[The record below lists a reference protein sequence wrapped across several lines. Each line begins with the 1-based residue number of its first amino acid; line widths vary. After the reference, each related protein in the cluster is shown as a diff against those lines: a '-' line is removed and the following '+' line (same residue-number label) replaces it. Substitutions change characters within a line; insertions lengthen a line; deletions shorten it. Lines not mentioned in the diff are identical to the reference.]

1 MNRRIFVTRAQR
13 FAPSHGEPIHT
24 SMLRVLILEDRPDDA
39 LLVAEHLRRAGL
51 AFAWER
57 VDTEAAFAAKLDAG
71 LDLILADYSL
81 PQFNAPRALDML
93 KERDLDIPFIVVSG
107 TVGEDAAVAVMRG
120 GAHDYVF
127 KGNLSRLRP
136 VIEREVRAAAERRA
150 AHVAQDEYLR
160 RLSSIFDTALDAV
173 ITMDAN
179 GIITDWNPMAETIF
193 GWPKSEAVGRLVANT
208 IIPSR
213 YREAHRLGLAR
224 FLETGKGLVLNTRTE
239 LDGLHRDG
247 HEFPIE
253 LSIGATP
260 SAHGFVFSAFA
271 RDITQGRRAEEAVRR
286 LGQTVA
292 ASTDAIISADL
303 NGFIMSWNA
312 GAERMYGYP
321 ASDTIGRKLSVIV
334 PDDRAAELK
343 AALDRVCKGE
353 SVEQLETVRR
363 RKDGRLVE
371 VSISLAPLT
380 DEHGTVIA
388 TTGISRDMSTA
399 KQAALELRASEE
411 RYRRIVETA
420 FEGVWIIDSQSQT
433 TFVNRRMAD
442 MLGYAPEEMQG
453 KPVLAFMDPDAQAAF
468 VANRERRQQE
478 YQAEHEF
485 RFRRKD
491 GAELWVLLEASPDR
505 DEVGNYVGSLA
516 MVTDVTERR
525 QAQKALEHQTR
536 HDGLTGL
543 PNRLMLA
550 ERLADALVAARVE
563 HQHVGVL
570 VLDLDHFK
578 EVNET
583 FGLLAGDRLLE
594 QVGPRLR
601 AEIRAQDL
609 VARLGGDEFAVL
621 LPATDGTAATTLA
634 TRLLDALQRP
644 FEVQGQHLDVAASIG
659 VAIFPNDGDDADSLL
674 RRADIALFVAK
685 QGRGTFVRYAPEH
698 EKQGANRLTL
708 MAELR
713 EALQHDSELFLQF
726 QPLVRLR
733 DRSLAGVEALVRWQH
748 PQRGLVPP
756 MEFVPFAEKTRLIKP
771 LTRWVLVSAL
781 QQSVAWQRAGHYIP
795 VSVNISMRDLVD
807 PEFPETIATVVQ
819 AAQAPPSLLVL
830 EITESLIMTEPERA
844 IKTLSQLRELGV
856 RLAVDDF
863 GTGYSSLAYLHRLP
877 INEIKIDKSFVAAM
891 GGEASRAD
899 IVRASVELGHS
910 LQLESVAEG
919 VEDGRTWDLLGALGC
934 DLAQG
939 YFISRP
945 MVADQVL
952 PWLATWETLS
962 GAAEKAA

>member
-1 MNRRIFVTRAQR
+1 
-13 FAPSHGEPIHT
+13 
-24 SMLRVLILEDRPDDA
+24 
-39 LLVAEHLRRAGL
+39 
-51 AFAWER
+51 
-57 VDTEAAFAAKLDAG
+57 
-71 LDLILADYSL
+71 
-81 PQFNAPRALDML
+81 
-93 KERDLDIPFIVVSG
+93 
-107 TVGEDAAVAVMRG
+107 
-120 GAHDYVF
+120 
-127 KGNLSRLRP
+127 
-136 VIEREVRAAAERRA
+136 
-150 AHVAQDEYLR
+150 
-160 RLSSIFDTALDAV
+160 
-173 ITMDAN
+173 
-179 GIITDWNPMAETIF
+179 
-193 GWPKSEAVGRLVANT
+193 
-208 IIPSR
+208 
-213 YREAHRLGLAR
+213 
-224 FLETGKGLVLNTRTE
+224 
-239 LDGLHRDG
+239 
-247 HEFPIE
+247 
-253 LSIGATP
+253 
-260 SAHGFVFSAFA
+260 
-271 RDITQGRRAEEAVRR
+271 
-286 LGQTVA
+286 
-292 ASTDAIISADL
+292 
-303 NGFIMSWNA
+303 
-312 GAERMYGYP
+312 
-321 ASDTIGRKLSVIV
+321 
-334 PDDRAAELK
+334 
-343 AALDRVCKGE
+343 GE

-388 TTGISRDMSTA
+388 TTGISRDMSSA

-420 FEGVWIIDSQSQT
+420 FEGVWIIDSKNET

-442 MLGYAPEEMQG
+442 MLSYAPEEMQG

-468 VANRERRQQE
+468 VANRDRRQHE
-478 YQAEHEF
+478 YQAQHEF

-491 GAELWVLLEASPDR
+491 GSELWVLLEASPDI
-505 DEVGNYVGSLA
+505 DEAGNY
-516 MVTDVTERR
+516 
-525 QAQKALEHQTR
+525 
-536 HDGLTGL
+536 DGLTGL
-543 PNRLMLA
+543 PNRVQ
-550 ERLADALVAARVE
+550 LADRLGHALESARAAREQVA
-563 HQHVGVL
+563 VL
-570 VLDLDHFK
+570 ILDLDHFK

-583 FGLLAGDRLLE
+583 FGHQAGDRLLE

-601 AEIRAQDL
+601 SEIRPEDM

-621 LPATDGTAATTLA
+621 LPKTDATAATLTA
-634 TRLLDALQRP
+634 ARLLGVLERP
-644 FEVQGQHLDVAASIG
+644 FEVEGQHLDVAVSIG
-659 VAIFPNDGDDADSLL
+659 LAMSPDDGDDPDTLL

-685 QGRGTFVRYAPEH
+685 QPRGSFVRYAPEH
-698 EKQGANRLTL
+698 ERQGASRLAL

-713 EALQHDSELFLQF
+713 EALQRDHELFLQF
-726 QPLVRLR
+726 QPLVRLS
-733 DRSLAGVEALVRWQH
+733 DRSLAGVEALVRWRH

-781 QQSVAWQRAGHYIP
+781 QQSVAWQRAGHRIP

-807 PEFPETIATVVQ
+807 PEFPEMIATLVR

-891 GGEASRAD
+891 AGEANRAN

-910 LQLESVAEG
+910 LRLESVAEG
-919 VEDGRTWDLLGALGC
+919 VEDARTWDMLSALGC

-952 PWLATWETLS
+952 PWLAKWENPS
-962 GAAEKAA
+962 GAADRAA